1 MKMDLTGKKIVAIDA
16 ECLRDVA
23 PPFTF
28 GASQFLGNAVTCSV
42 THNEEYKDWVGDS
55 SIFAFYKYLL
65 QFDMI
70 VSFNGLGFDYPL
82 WGGSM
87 LGPEHMEARKIFEK
101 TFKGRTV
108 DLCVDFHETLGVRTG
123 LNKVAIPT
131 LGDAKEMDGGFA
143 PQHWRNGRC
152 MEVIE
157 YCRGDVR
164 RTMQLFLKAAA
175 GEELKVTTK
184 DGQIR
189 TFKCEPK
196 LR

>member
-1 MKMDLTGKKIVAIDA
+1 MLDLTGKKIVAADA

-28 GASQFLGNAVTCSV
+28 GASQFLGNAVTCTV
-42 THNEEYKDWVGDS
+42 TNAGEYKDWVGDG

-65 QFDMI
+65 SFDII
-70 VSFNGLGFDYPL
+70 VTYNGLGFDYPL

-101 TFKGRTV
+101 TFKGRSV
-108 DLCVDFHETLGVRTG
+108 DLCVDFQEALGVRTSMK
-123 LNKVAIPT
+123 NVAVPT

-164 RTMQLFLKAAA
+164 RTLGMFDIAAA
-175 GEELKVTTK
+175 GKELKVATK
-184 DGQIR
+184 TGDIR
-189 TFKCEPK
+189 TFKCIPK

>member
-1 MKMDLTGKKIVAIDA
+1 MDLTGKKIVAVDA
-16 ECLRDVA
+16 ECLRDVS

-28 GASQFLGNAVTCSV
+28 DRSEFLGNAVTCSV
-42 THNEEYKDWVGDS
+42 NHLGEYKDWIGDG
-55 SIFAFYKYLL
+55 SIFSFYKYLMSY
-65 QFDMI
+65 DII
-70 VSFNGLGFDYPL
+70 VSWNGISFDYPL

-87 LGPEHMEARKIFEK
+87 LGAEHIEARKIFEK
-101 TFKGRTV
+101 SFKGRTV
-108 DLCVDFHETLGVRTG
+108 DLCVDVKETLGVRTR
-123 LNKVAIPT
+123 LQAVAVPT
-131 LGDAKEMDGGFA
+131 LGDVKEMDGGFA

-164 RTMQLFLKAAA
+164 RTLNLFTLAASGQA
-175 GEELKVTTK
+175 LKVQTK

-189 TFKCEPK
+189 EFTCNPK